1 MLGWEKMIRRI
12 VRVWIQ
18 LFFYRA
24 HRSSTSNSTSS
35 SSDSYTSTHFIA
47 MREPQRRFQAFF
59 VGKVKYFFTKTFFF
73 VDSLAPYVH
82 FHKENGFPFTRKP
95 WVGTGFLG
103 VSNSSTYSKII
114 KFQGLP
120 AVFHGRSEGVYGYI
134 GACTTQENFVR
145 KKSPIFGLLFCRCP
159 SSSSGLFSFGK

>member
-1 MLGWEKMIRRI
+1 MASYEDAWLRENDQTHRPG
-12 VRVWIQ
+12 
-18 LFFYRA
+18 LNSTFFFYRA

-35 SSDSYTSTHFIA
+35 SSVSYTSTHFIA

-59 VGKVKYFFTKTFFF
+59 VGKANYFFTKTIFF

-103 VSNSSTYSKII
+103 VSNSSTYSK
-114 KFQGLP
+114 
-120 AVFHGRSEGVYGYI
+120 
-134 GACTTQENFVR
+134 
-145 KKSPIFGLLFCRCP
+145 
-159 SSSSGLFSFGK
+159 

>member
-1 MLGWEKMIRRI
+1 MASYEDAWLRENDQTHRPG
-12 VRVWIQ
+12 
-18 LFFYRA
+18 LNSTFFYRA

-35 SSDSYTSTHFIA
+35 SSVSYTSTHFIA

-59 VGKVKYFFTKTFFF
+59 VGKANYFFTRTIFF

-103 VSNSSTYSKII
+103 VSNSSTYSILFKNRLAQISE
-114 KFQGLP
+114 
-120 AVFHGRSEGVYGYI
+120 VFTS
-134 GACTTQENFVR
+134 
-145 KKSPIFGLLFCRCP
+145 
-159 SSSSGLFSFGK
+159 

>member
-1 MLGWEKMIRRI
+1 MWALQGGFDPNKTRRTRPGEVNIKPNEWAWRWPRMKMLGWEKMIRRI

-35 SSDSYTSTHFIA
+35 SSVSYTSTHFIA

-59 VGKVKYFFTKTFFF
+59 VGKVKYFFTKTIFF

-103 VSNSSTYSKII
+103 VSNSSTYS
-114 KFQGLP
+114 
-120 AVFHGRSEGVYGYI
+120 
-134 GACTTQENFVR
+134 TQ
-145 KKSPIFGLLFCRCP
+145 
-159 SSSSGLFSFGK
+159 

>member
-1 MLGWEKMIRRI
+1 MAFGRRSLICVSRWGGIVIARCHQPCSSWAWRWPRMKMLGWEKMIRRI

-18 LFFYRA
+18 LFFNRA

-35 SSDSYTSTHFIA
+35 SSVSYTSTHFIA

-59 VGKVKYFFTKTFFF
+59 VGKVKYFFTKTIFF

-103 VSNSSTYSKII
+103 DSNTSIYSMYSHSPRSG
-114 KFQGLP
+114 GLRFHSC
-120 AVFHGRSEGVYGYI
+120 VF
-134 GACTTQENFVR
+134 
-145 KKSPIFGLLFCRCP
+145 
-159 SSSSGLFSFGK
+159 

>member
-1 MLGWEKMIRRI
+1 MKMLGWEKMIRRI

-18 LFFYRA
+18 LFFYLA

-59 VGKVKYFFTKTFFF
+59 VGKANYFFTRTIFF

-103 VSNSSTYSKII
+103 VSNSSTYSRPYFSSLRSQKW
-114 KFQGLP
+114 L
-120 AVFHGRSEGVYGYI
+120 GRGPFSSL
-134 GACTTQENFVR
+134 QR
-145 KKSPIFGLLFCRCP
+145 L
-159 SSSSGLFSFGK
+159 SSSPSFKIDGKIYFREI